1 MGRYATYD
9 FCEEHSVA
17 DFREYFLLDEKRV
30 LYKLYDLS
38 HYDVCSSPSLS
49 QHTFNLW
56 SGREREP
63 EMVTVE
69 EYMKRLL
76 KKIENRY
83 FAEIW
88 SWWKESPGS
97 WQGDLAEGELRDQE
111 FYDNI
116 FEQVKAFLG
125 RDLAK
130 MLGDYTAHM
139 SASSIRDFVMARLL
153 PLGSTVWKERRRTV
167 EGNTIVKLLKFIR
180 CSWDCTRSR
189 GFYHLGDRILH
200 HTPKTTDGFDG
211 LDIGGDMKNDLQKLK
226 TKAAD
231 QLATIAT
238 RLQLSVEE
246 FQGAFNARRIPK
258 AVSKAKQMRL
268 RMEYGL
274 EPSLEKMLAEIV
286 KQAQT
291 EAFWRKLDE
300 AIHKLCYQRSQWL
313 NEIFLEHIVPEIEN
327 VVAGV
332 NNHTRFSGRPNG
344 RMDIN
349 DFFLI
354 QLNAISDWII
364 HQVAAIAEGP
374 GPAPL
379 SDPRRLLPH
388 WDNGTIQ
395 DPWPFSTVLPAFR
408 EAFELLEPTSGP
420 GRFSIRDALD
430 LGMLG
435 DHFDNTAALFIG
447 FAGFIGSTWSY
458 IRCPG
463 PQCPGIDLIRD
474 ERTLWNNVFQ

>member
-1 MGRYATYD
+1 MGRRDRPFTSD

-88 SWWKESPGS
+88 SWWKESPGT

-116 FEQVKAFLG
+116 FEEVKAFLG

-189 GFYHLGDRILH
+189 GYDRLGDRILH

-211 LDIGGDMKNDLQKLK
+211 LDMGGDMKNDLQKLVI
-226 TKAAD
+226 
-231 QLATIAT
+231 TI
-238 RLQLSVEE
+238 
-246 FQGAFNARRIPK
+246 
-258 AVSKAKQMRL
+258 
-268 RMEYGL
+268 
-274 EPSLEKMLAEIV
+274 
-286 KQAQT
+286 
-291 EAFWRKLDE
+291 
-300 AIHKLCYQRSQWL
+300 
-313 NEIFLEHIVPEIEN
+313 HI
-327 VVAGV
+327 
-332 NNHTRFSGRPNG
+332 
-344 RMDIN
+344 
-349 DFFLI
+349 
-354 QLNAISDWII
+354 
-364 HQVAAIAEGP
+364 
-374 GPAPL
+374 
-379 SDPRRLLPH
+379 
-388 WDNGTIQ
+388 
-395 DPWPFSTVLPAFR
+395 
-408 EAFELLEPTSGP
+408 
-420 GRFSIRDALD
+420 
-430 LGMLG
+430 
-435 DHFDNTAALFIG
+435 
-447 FAGFIGSTWSY
+447 
-458 IRCPG
+458 
-463 PQCPGIDLIRD
+463 
-474 ERTLWNNVFQ
+474 